1 MSKRVRGPLFG
12 FLIGLLFFALTLS
25 GLQTNR
31 LTAGSLVA
39 SAQQQADDED
49 QERQLFA
56 KEFLQARSTATQK
69 RNQQSQQST
78 SGRIRS
84 TTNTAPSMLGIT
96 LWQLRPADKKDET
109 QARLLEQES
118 DSEVA
123 LIGERVGADTKFQE
137 GQKVRL
143 GVESPRS
150 GYLYVIDREQYADG
164 TYSEPYLI
172 FPTLKTRGGDNSV
185 EAGRLVEIPDQDDRP
200 FYFKMNRHRPDQT
213 GEVLTFLVTSQP
225 IPNLELSRRA
235 LKLTN
240 EQFAQWE
247 QKWKAPAQRV
257 ELANHAGK
265 AYTKIEMTAGAN
277 KTKLLGP
284 ADLPPQTIFHLRGK
298 TTGAIMVTL
307 PLLYGT
313 SRKNS
318 GGR

>member
-1 MSKRVRGPLFG
+1 MSRRVRRPLVGVLFA
-12 FLIGLLFFALTLS
+12 LLFFALTFVQS
-25 GLQTNR
+25 QRNQETCASPR
-31 LTAGSLVA
+31 VA
-39 SAQQQADDED
+39 LGQQQPDDED

-56 KEFLQARSTATQK
+56 KEFLQARSSGQK
-69 RNQQSQQST
+69 RTSQPPRT
-78 SGRIRS
+78 GGR
-84 TTNTAPSMLGIT
+84 TQPTADPSPSMLGIT
-96 LWQLRPADKKDET
+96 LWRLRPADKKDET

-118 DSEVA
+118 DAEVV
-123 LIGERVGADTKFQE
+123 LIGERVGAETKFQE

-185 EAGRLVEIPDQDDRP
+185 VAGRLVEIPDQDDHP

-213 GEVLTFLVTSQP
+213 GEVLTFLVTPQP
-225 IPNLELSRRA
+225 IPNLELSRKA

-247 QKWKAPAQRV
+247 QKWKAPVRRV

-265 AYTKIEMTAGAN
+265 AYTKTEMTAGAN
-277 KTKLLGP
+277 KTTLLGP
-284 ADLPPQTIFHLRGK
+284 ADLPPQIIFRLNNRAS
-298 TTGAIMVTL
+298 GAVMVTL
-307 PLLYGT
+307 PLMYST
-313 SRKNS
+313 SSAEK
-318 GGR
+318 

>member
-1 MSKRVRGPLFG
+1 MSKRVRGAQFV
-12 FLIGLLFFALTLS
+12 FLIGLLFFALTFS
-25 GLQTNR
+25 ALQTNPR
-31 LTAGSLVA
+31 TVA
-39 SAQQQADDED
+39 SPLSVSAQQQSDDED

-56 KEFLQARSTATQK
+56 KEFLQSRSSNAPK
-69 RNQQSQQST
+69 RTPQPPKS
-78 SGRIRS
+78 SGRIQP
-84 TTNTAPSMLGIT
+84 TTNTTPSMLGIT
-96 LWQLRPADKKDET
+96 LWRLRPADKKDES

-118 DSEVA
+118 DSEVV
-123 LIGERVGADTKFQE
+123 LIGERVGAETRFQE

-185 EAGRLVEIPDQDDRP
+185 VAGRLVEIPDQDDRP

-225 IPNLELSRRA
+225 IPNLELSRKA

-247 QKWKAPAQRV
+247 QKWRAPARRV

-277 KTKLLGP
+277 KTTLLGP
-284 ADLPPQTIFHLRGK
+284 TDLPPQIIFRLNGR
-298 TTGAIMVTL
+298 TTGAVMVTL
-307 PLLYGT
+307 PLMY
-313 SRKNS
+313 SASSAEK
-318 GGR
+318 

>member
-1 MSKRVRGPLFG
+1 MSRRIRVPRIGL
-12 FLIGLLFFALTLS
+12 LIALLFFALTLS
-25 GLQTNR
+25 GLQRNR
-31 LTAGSLVA
+31 PTSASALAA
-39 SAQQQADDED
+39 SAQQQQDDED

-56 KEFLQARSTATQK
+56 KEFLQTRSSNVQK
-69 RNQQSQQST
+69 RTPPQRT
-78 SGRIRS
+78 SGRIQP
-84 TTNTAPSMLGIT
+84 TADASPSMLGIT
-96 LWQLRPADKKDET
+96 LWRLRPADKKDET

-118 DSEVA
+118 DSEVI
-123 LIGERVGADTKFQE
+123 LIGERVGAETMFQE

-185 EAGRLVEIPDQDDRP
+185 VAGRLVEIPDQDDRP

-225 IPNLELSRRA
+225 IPNLELTRKA

-247 QKWKAPAQRV
+247 QKWKAPTRRV

-265 AYTKIEMTAGAN
+265 AYTKTEMTAGAN
-277 KTKLLGP
+277 KTTLLGP
-284 ADLPPQTIFHLRGK
+284 SDLPPQIIFRLNAK
-298 TTGAIMVTL
+298 TTGALMVTL
-307 PLLYGT
+307 PLMYST
-313 SRKNS
+313 SSAKQ
-318 GGR
+318 

>member
-1 MSKRVRGPLFG
+1 MSRRVRRARFG
-12 FLIGLLFFALTLS
+12 FVLGLLFLALTLS
-25 GLQTNR
+25 VLQTNR
-31 LTAGSLVA
+31 RTAASPLAA

-56 KEFLQARSTATQK
+56 KEFLQARSGTPKRTPQPQRTGGRTPSTA
-69 RNQQSQQST
+69 NSS
-78 SGRIRS
+78 
-84 TTNTAPSMLGIT
+84 PSMLGIT
-96 LWQLRPADKKDET
+96 LWRLRPADKTDEA
-109 QARLLEQES
+109 QGRLLEQES
-118 DSEVA
+118 DSEVV
-123 LIGERVGADTKFQE
+123 LIGERVGAETKFQE

-185 EAGRLVEIPDQDDRP
+185 VAGRLVEIPDQDDRP

-225 IPNLELSRRA
+225 IPNLELSRKA

-247 QKWKAPAQRV
+247 LKWKAPARRV

-277 KTKLLGP
+277 KTSLLGP
-284 ADLPPQTIFHLRGK
+284 SDLPPQIIFRL
-298 TTGAIMVTL
+298 TGRTMGALMVTL
-307 PLLYGT
+307 PLTYST
-313 SRKNS
+313 SSADK
-318 GGR
+318 

>member
-1 MSKRVRGPLFG
+1 MSRRVRGAQFG
-12 FLIGLLFFALTLS
+12 FLIGLLFLALTFS
-25 GLQTNR
+25 ALQTNPR
-31 LTAGSLVA
+31 TAASPLSV
-39 SAQQQADDED
+39 SAQQQSDDED

-56 KEFLQARSTATQK
+56 KEFLQSRSSNAPK
-69 RNQQSQQST
+69 RTPQPSRT
-78 SGRIRS
+78 SGRIQP
-84 TTNTAPSMLGIT
+84 TTNTTPSMLGIT
-96 LWQLRPADKKDET
+96 LWRLRPADKKDET

-118 DSEVA
+118 DSEVV
-123 LIGERVGADTKFQE
+123 LIGERVGAETRFQE

-185 EAGRLVEIPDQDDRP
+185 VAGRLVEIPDQDDRP

-225 IPNLELSRRA
+225 IPNLELSRKA

-247 QKWKAPAQRV
+247 QKWRAPARRV

-277 KTKLLGP
+277 KTTLLGP
-284 ADLPPQTIFHLRGK
+284 TDLPPQIIFRLNGR
-298 TTGAIMVTL
+298 TTGAVMVTL
-307 PLLYGT
+307 PLLYST
-313 SRKNS
+313 SSAEK
-318 GGR
+318 

>member
-1 MSKRVRGPLFG
+1 MSKRVRGAQFV
-12 FLIGLLFFALTLS
+12 FLIGLLFFALTFS
-25 GLQTNR
+25 ALQTNPR
-31 LTAGSLVA
+31 TVA
-39 SAQQQADDED
+39 SPLSVSAQQQSDDED

-56 KEFLQARSTATQK
+56 KEFLQSRSSNAPK
-69 RNQQSQQST
+69 RTPQPPKS
-78 SGRIRS
+78 SGRIQP
-84 TTNTAPSMLGIT
+84 TTNTTPSMLGIT
-96 LWQLRPADKKDET
+96 LWRLRPADKKDES

-118 DSEVA
+118 DSEVV
-123 LIGERVGADTKFQE
+123 LIGERVGAETRFQE

-185 EAGRLVEIPDQDDRP
+185 VAGRLVEIPDQDDRP

-225 IPNLELSRRA
+225 IPNLELSRKA

-247 QKWKAPAQRV
+247 QKWRAPARRV

-277 KTKLLGP
+277 KTTLLGP
-284 ADLPPQTIFHLRGK
+284 TDLPPQIIFRLNGR
-298 TTGAIMVTL
+298 TTGAVMVTL
-307 PLLYGT
+307 PLMYST
-313 SRKNS
+313 SSAEK
-318 GGR
+318 

>member
-1 MSKRVRGPLFG
+1 MSRRVRRVRFG
-12 FLIGLLFFALTLS
+12 LVLGLLLLALTLS
-25 GLQTNR
+25 SWRANPR
-31 LTAGSLVA
+31 AAASSLAVPP
-39 SAQQQADDED
+39 QQQSDDDD

-56 KEFLQARSTATQK
+56 KEFLQARAPSTPK
-69 RNQQSQQST
+69 RNPQPSRT
-78 SGRIRS
+78 RIQP
-84 TTNTAPSMLGIT
+84 TTNTTPSMLGIT

-118 DSEVA
+118 DSEVV
-123 LIGERVGADTKFQE
+123 LIGERVGAETKFQE

-143 GVESPRS
+143 GVESPRT

-185 EAGRLVEIPDQDDRP
+185 VAGRLVEIPDQDDRP

-213 GEVLTFLVTSQP
+213 GEVLTFLVTPQQ
-225 IPNLELSRRA
+225 IPNLELSRKP

-240 EQFAQWE
+240 ELFAQWE
-247 QKWKAPAQRV
+247 MKWKAPARRV

-277 KTKLLGP
+277 KTTLLGP
-284 ADLPPQTIFHLRGK
+284 SDLPPQIIFRLNGR
-298 TTGAIMVTL
+298 TMGAVMVTL
-307 PLLYGT
+307 PLMYST
-313 SRKNS
+313 SSAEK
-318 GGR
+318 

>member
-1 MSKRVRGPLFG
+1 MSRRVRGAQFG
-12 FLIGLLFFALTLS
+12 FLIGLLFLALTFS
-25 GLQTNR
+25 ALQTNPR
-31 LTAGSLVA
+31 TAASSLPV
-39 SAQQQADDED
+39 SAQQQSDDED

-56 KEFLQARSTATQK
+56 KEFLQSRSSNAPK
-69 RNQQSQQST
+69 RTPQPPRT
-78 SGRIRS
+78 SGRIQP
-84 TTNTAPSMLGIT
+84 TTNTTPSMLGIT
-96 LWQLRPADKKDET
+96 LWRLRPADKKDET

-118 DSEVA
+118 DSEVV
-123 LIGERVGADTKFQE
+123 LIGERVGAETKFQE

-185 EAGRLVEIPDQDDRP
+185 VAGRLVEIPDQDDRP

-225 IPNLELSRRA
+225 IPNLELSRKA

-247 QKWKAPAQRV
+247 QKWRAPARRV

-277 KTKLLGP
+277 KTTLLGP
-284 ADLPPQTIFHLRGK
+284 TDLPPQIIFRLNGR
-298 TTGAIMVTL
+298 TTGAVMVTL
-307 PLLYGT
+307 PLLYST
-313 SRKNS
+313 SSAEK
-318 GGR
+318 